1 MEAPMTGNSDRSTRW
16 QLVHDVVVFQV
27 KLGLE
32 AVLDLA
38 LIPTSLAAAAVDF
51 LAGNWRRPR
60 HFHAVLRFGE
70 RCETAINLWGV
81 ATKGVDERP
90 AAVDA
95 VMHSIEAVIRDPS
108 TGPERVRMLRRWAAL
123 KLAGSDADALRP
135 GNIDEIPSEQRD
147 SK

>member
-1 MEAPMTGNSDRSTRW
+1 MTGKSDRSTRW

-38 LIPTSLAAAAVDF
+38 LIPISLAAAAMDF

-60 HFHAVLRFGE
+60 LFHAVLRLGE

-81 ATKGVDERP
+81 ATKDVERP
-90 AAVDA
+90 AGVDA

-108 TGPERVRMLRRWAAL
+108 TGPERVRMLRRWAAM

-135 GNIDEIPSEQRD
+135 SGSIDDIPSEQRN